1 MTIRIEAAAD
11 RKTRS
16 GLHRSRVPEV
26 DSIPAAPDAL
36 TPPLNS
42 PRNSSSSER
51 RAFAELGLGGRPSS
65 PGIDPQ
71 SSIMVNME
79 TRTRRSEAERIADL
93 ERKIADL
100 KARAERKKARTNPSV
115 RHTVAAVR
123 SIDKALATTQ
133 VGAVRQALDEAR
145 ATLSACLAVQGVVP
159 AAGSRVVRGGGSG
172 GARRS
177 SADVASLADEL
188 LAHLE
193 KHPGQRGEEIAAALE
208 TDTRTIRLPLKKL
221 IEDNK
226 VKTKG
231 VARGTSYHLV

>member
-1 MTIRIEAAAD
+1 MNTTD
-11 RKTRS
+11 
-16 GLHRSRVPEV
+16 
-26 DSIPAAPDAL
+26 
-36 TPPLNS
+36 N
-42 PRNSSSSER
+42 
-51 RAFAELGLGGRPSS
+51 RA
-65 PGIDPQ
+65 
-71 SSIMVNME
+71 
-79 TRTRRSEAERIADL
+79 RRSEEERIKDL

-133 VGAVRQALDEAR
+133 DSTVRHALDEAR

-159 AAGSRVVRGGGSG
+159 AAGSRVVARGAGG
-172 GARRS
+172 RRS
-177 SADVASLADEL
+177 SADVANLADAL

-226 VKTKG
+226 VRTKG

>member
-1 MTIRIEAAAD
+1 
-11 RKTRS
+11 
-16 GLHRSRVPEV
+16 
-26 DSIPAAPDAL
+26 
-36 TPPLNS
+36 
-42 PRNSSSSER
+42 
-51 RAFAELGLGGRPSS
+51 
-65 PGIDPQ
+65 
-71 SSIMVNME
+71 MVNTD

-93 ERKIADL
+93 EQKIAAL

-159 AAGSRVVRGGGSG
+159 AAGSRAVGRSAG

-177 SADVASLADEL
+177 SADVANLADEL
-188 LAHLE
+188 LAHLG

>member
-1 MTIRIEAAAD
+1 MSTTEA
-11 RKTRS
+11 
-16 GLHRSRVPEV
+16 
-26 DSIPAAPDAL
+26 
-36 TPPLNS
+36 
-42 PRNSSSSER
+42 
-51 RAFAELGLGGRPSS
+51 
-65 PGIDPQ
+65 
-71 SSIMVNME
+71 
-79 TRTRRSEAERIADL
+79 RTRRSEAERIADL
-93 ERKIADL
+93 EKKIADL

-159 AAGSRVVRGGGSG
+159 AAGSRVVRGGGG
-172 GARRS
+172 GGRRS
-177 SADVASLADEL
+177 SADVATLADEL